1 MINLVMQ
8 AYNKVGKALVVATHS
23 VVLEALVTFLEI
35 FLVVAIQNQTIE
47 AQTFDMI

>member
-1 MINLVMQ
+1 V
-8 AYNKVGKALVVATHS
+8 VKALVVVTHS
-23 VVLEALVTFLEI
+23 EVLEALVTFLEI